1 MTERQWLE
9 CNDPREMLTWLMGH
23 DATTAM
29 RRRLKPVVEACR
41 LIFNPDG
48 LWLPTE
54 SSESLKNA
62 VDFWLRGSTP
72 IEPDVRSAI
81 IRDVIGNPFRFVT
94 IESGWL
100 TPLVLSLAR
109 AVDDAASKVCDNCR
123 GKGFWISE
131 YDGTRLDC
139 GLCKGRT
146 GNGTLDPVRLAV
158 LADAMIEAGL
168 PETVRCQECDGKGWV
183 YSPQLMRRGSGW
195 NWCEFCHDGRLPHPL
210 LAHLRAGAPHW
221 RGCHVIEAILKKGG
235 ES

>member
-1 MTERQWLE
+1 MTERQWFE
-9 CNDPREMLTWLMGH
+9 CNDPQEMLTWLLGH

-48 LWLPTE
+48 LWPSTE
-54 SSESLKNA
+54 SSEPLKDA

-81 IRDVIGNPFRFVT
+81 MRDVLGNPFRPAKV
-94 IESGWL
+94 ERAWL
-100 TPLVLSLAR
+100 TSDVLSLAR

-139 GLCKGRT
+139 GLCKGRI
-146 GNGTLDPVRLAV
+146 NDGTLDPVRLAV
-158 LADAMIEAGL
+158 LADALLDGGM
-168 PETVRCQECDGKGWV
+168 PETLDRI
-183 YSPQLMRRGSGW
+183 
-195 NWCEFCHDGRLPHPL
+195 PHPL
-210 LAHLRAGAPHW
+210 LAHLRDAGTHW
-221 RGCHVIEAILKKGG
+221 RGCWAIERILNKGG